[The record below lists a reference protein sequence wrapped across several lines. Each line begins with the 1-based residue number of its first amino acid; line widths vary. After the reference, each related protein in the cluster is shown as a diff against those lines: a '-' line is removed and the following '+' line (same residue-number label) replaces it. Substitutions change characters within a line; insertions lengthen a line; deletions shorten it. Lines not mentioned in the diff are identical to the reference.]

1 MQNNTNK
8 TKDIKQ
14 RTFEFS
20 LKIIQFISKLP
31 NQKIY
36 WSLGDQLL
44 RSGTSIGAS
53 VIEGQGSSS
62 RKEFINFVRIAFK
75 SAKETEYW
83 LKLFKESKLCIN
95 SEIDY
100 LIQESIEITKILNSS
115 ILTLKKNLTK

>member
-1 MQNNTNK
+1 MQTQDK

-44 RSGTSIGAS
+44 RSGTSIGAN

-62 RKEFINFVRIAFK
+62 RKEFINYIRIAFK

-83 LKLFKESKLCIN
+83 LKLFKESKL
-95 SEIDY
+95 STTAEIHV
-100 LIQESIEITKILNSS
+100 LLQESIEITKILNSS
-115 ILTLKKNLTK
+115 ILTLKSKI

>member
-1 MQNNTNK
+1 MDNNK

-20 LKIIQFISKLP
+20 LKIINFISKLP

-44 RSGTSIGAS
+44 RSGTSIGAN
-53 VIEGQGSSS
+53 VIEGQGSAS
-62 RKEFINFVRIAFK
+62 RKEFVNYVRIAFK

-83 LKLFKESKLCIN
+83 LKLFKESKLGTD
-95 SEIDY
+95 SEIDN
-100 LIQESIEITKILNSS
+100 LIQESTEITKILNSS
-115 ILTLKKNLTK
+115 ILTLRSKI

>member
-1 MQNNTNK
+1 MKDMKDNINSK
-8 TKDIKQ
+8 KDIKQ

-44 RSGTSIGAS
+44 RSGTSIGAN

-62 RKEFINFVRIAFK
+62 RKEFINYVRIAFK

-83 LKLFKESKLCIN
+83 LKLFKESNLTTSNEVDKLT
-95 SEIDY
+95 
-100 LIQESIEITKILNSS
+100 QESVEITKILNAS
-115 ILTLKKNLTK
+115 ILTLNKK

>member
-1 MQNNTNK
+1 MQTQNNK
-8 TKDIKQ
+8 KKDIKQ

-44 RSGTSIGAS
+44 RSGTSIGANI
-53 VIEGQGSSS
+53 IEGQGSSS
-62 RKEFINFVRIAFK
+62 KKEFINFIRIAFK

-83 LKLFKESKLCIN
+83 LKLFKESKLTTN
-95 SEIDY
+95 SELDI
-100 LIQESIEITKILNSS
+100 LVQESIEITKILNSS
-115 ILTLKKNLTK
+115 ILTLKANNK